1 MALPPKKRDFIARHR
16 GWLVALA
23 IAAAV
28 VLLAAF
34 MSFGHG
40 TIPVR
45 AVHVT
50 RGMIRT
56 IISTNG
62 KIEPVRA
69 FEAHAP
75 AAAQVRR
82 VLVRE
87 GDSVKAG
94 QLLIELD
101 PSQARA
107 QAARAL
113 AQVRSA
119 EADAAAV
126 KAGGTQEEVL
136 TTQTELTKAKTDRD
150 AAQRNLE
157 AMRRLEKEGAAAPG
171 EVRDAEN
178 QLTRAEAQFNLL
190 SQKLNNRYSSPEMRR
205 TQAQLEDAR
214 ASYAAAQ
221 DLLRHSLI
229 RSTVPG
235 TVYSLPVRAGTYVNT
250 GDLLVQVSDLST
262 VQVRAFVDEPDVGR
276 LAPGQ
281 LVEVTW
287 DATPGRTWQG
297 QVSHTPSELRM
308 HGTRNV
314 GEVTCEVNNRDR
326 KLLPNVNVNVTI
338 VTAQH
343 RDVLTLPREAVH
355 QDEDQPYVLQIVNGD
370 LKRRNVRVVSSN
382 LTMAEITDGLAD
394 NAEVALGSL
403 NAQPLRDGAEVR
415 VVH

>member
-1 MALPPKKRDFIARHR
+1 MALPPPKRTFIARHR
-16 GWLVALA
+16 GWLLALA
-23 IAAAV
+23 VVAAV

-34 MSFGHG
+34 VSFGRA

-45 AVHVT
+45 AIRVT

-56 IISTNG
+56 VISTNG
-62 KIEPVRA
+62 KIEPVFA

-87 GDSVKAG
+87 GDTVKAG
-94 QLLIELD
+94 QLLMELD

-113 AQVRSA
+113 AQLRSA

-126 KAGGTQEEVL
+126 KSGGTQEEVL
-136 TTQTELTKAKTDRD
+136 TTQAELTKAKTDRD
-150 AAQRNLE
+150 AAQHNLE
-157 AMRRLEKEGAAAPG
+157 AMRRLEKEGAASPG

-178 QLTRAEAQFNLL
+178 QLTRAEAQLNLL
-190 SQKLNNRYSSPEMRR
+190 NQKLSNRYSSPEVQRS
-205 TQAQLEDAR
+205 QAQLEDAR

-221 DLLRHSLI
+221 DLLQHSLI
-229 RSTVPG
+229 RTSVSG
-235 TVYSLPVRAGTYVNT
+235 IVYSLPIRAGAYVNT
-250 GDLLVQVSDLST
+250 GDLLVQVSDLRK

-276 LAPGQ
+276 LSPGER
-281 LVEVTW
+281 VEVTW

-297 QVSHTPSELRM
+297 RVSRTPSELRM

-314 GEVTCEVNNRDR
+314 GEVTCEVDNGDLR
-326 KLLPNVNVNVTI
+326 LLPNVNVNVTI
-338 VTAQH
+338 ITAQH
-343 RDVLTLPREAVH
+343 SDVLTLPREAVH
-355 QDEDQPYVLQIVNGD
+355 QDEEQPYVLQIVNGE
-370 LKRRNVRVVSSN
+370 LKRRNVRVVTSN
-382 LTMAEITDGLAD
+382 LTMAEITDGLPD

-403 NAQPLRDGAEVR
+403 NSQPLRDGSPVR
-415 VVH
+415 VVR

>member
-1 MALPPKKRDFIARHR
+1 MAPPKKRDFLARYR
-16 GWLVALA
+16 GWLIALA

-28 VLLAAF
+28 VSLAAF
-34 MSFGHG
+34 MSFGRA
-40 TIPVR
+40 TMPVR
-45 AVHVT
+45 AARAS

-94 QLLIELD
+94 QLLLELD
-101 PSQARA
+101 PGQARA

-113 AQVRSA
+113 AQLRSA
-119 EADAAAV
+119 EADISAV

-136 TTQTELTKAKTDRD
+136 TTQTELAKAKTERD
-150 AAQRNLE
+150 TAQRNVQ

-178 QLTRAEAQFNLL
+178 QLARTEAQLNLL
-190 SQKLNNRYSSPEMRR
+190 NQKLSNRYSSPEMRR

-221 DLLRHSLI
+221 DLLRNSLI
-229 RSTVPG
+229 RSTLSG
-235 TVYSLPVRAGTYVNT
+235 TVYSLPVRGGTYVNA

-276 LAPGQ
+276 LAPGEA
-281 LVEVTW
+281 VEITW
-287 DATPGRTWQG
+287 DAVPGRAWQG
-297 QVSHTPSELRM
+297 RVSRTPSELRM

-314 GEVTCEVNNRDR
+314 GEVTCEVNNRDL

-355 QDEDQPYVLQIVNGD
+355 QDEEQPYVLQIVNSE
-370 LKRRNVRVVSSN
+370 LKRVNVRVASSN
-382 LTMAEITDGLAD
+382 LTMAEVSGGLPD

-403 NAQPLRDGAEVR
+403 NGQPLRDGSPVR